1 MFEQF
6 IKERQY
12 LQNVSPR
19 TVEWY
24 RESFKWLGEPQP
36 NKAQLKSFVIRMREK
51 GLKASSC
58 NNRIRAVNAYL
69 QWLESDLRIPKLKE
83 EQRVLP
89 TFSVENINTIQS
101 WKPKTFCER
110 RLHAIMLTLADTGTR
125 IDEVLSLKWNEV
137 DFDNLL
143 LTVTGKGSKQRKI
156 PFSFELR
163 KILWRHYEN
172 SRNGAVITGRA
183 VGQAVTNGHLHV
195 CGQGRQGTSSHPQN
209 TVPVFSTRQ
218 GRKLGRRDVLRDVKR
233 TCHKLGVQPPER
245 TLHSFRH
252 TFAVNYLRRG
262 GSVFHLQ
269 KCLGHSSLEM
279 TRRYANLM
287 TEDLQKIHQQ
297 VSLLSA

>member
-1 MFEQF
+1 MFPSGAMDGHATQLQSSPALEDSMFEQF
-6 IKERQY
+6 IKERRY

-19 TVEWY
+19 TIEWY
-24 RESFKWLGEPQP
+24 RESFKWLVEPQP
-36 NKAQLKSFVIRMREK
+36 KQSDLKAFVIRMREK

-69 QWLESDLRIPKLKE
+69 QWLESDQRVPKLKE

-89 TFSVENINTIQS
+89 TFSVEDIQTIAA
-101 WKPKTFCER
+101 WKPKDYCGR
-110 RLHAIMLTLADTGTR
+110 RLHTLMLALADTGCR
-125 IDEVLSLKWNEV
+125 IDELLSLRWTDV

-163 KILWRHYEN
+163 KHMCRFKHEHQL
-172 SRNGAVITGRA
+172 
-183 VGQAVTNGHLHV
+183 
-195 CGQGRQGTSSHPQN
+195 
-209 TVPVFSTRQ
+209 VFPTHR

-233 TCHKLGVQPPER
+233 ACKKLGVLPPER
-245 TLHSFRH
+245 TLHAFRH

-269 KCLGHSSLEM
+269 KCLGHSTLDM

-287 TEDLQKIHQQ
+287 TEDLQKMHQQ
-297 VSLLSA
+297 VSLLA